1 MLEKLFEEGYKKC
14 YIIVPL
20 QCKSLNSVQKSPIKN
35 ENLTILSSSGCLHLL
50 FGWNPYCITRLFLD
64 NVFHF
69 LVELFWCVSLDNR
82 SEIFPK
88 LVLKLVGALVQF
100 ASLKIQRLKELQ
112 RVLKV
117 AAPALQSFACS
128 SLTRSPCIWAE
139 KQVQRQGSR
148 ASGKP

>member
-1 MLEKLFEEGYKKC
+1 MFRKVRSRMKTSQF
-14 YIIVPL
+14 V
-20 QCKSLNSVQKSPIKN
+20 
-35 ENLTILSSSGCLHLL
+35 SSSGCLHLL

-69 LVELFWCVSLDNR
+69 FVELFWCVSLDNS

-100 ASLKIQRLKELQ
+100 ASLKIQGLQELK

-117 AAPALQSFACS
+117 SEPALQSFACS
-128 SLTRSPCIWAE
+128 SLTRSPCIWAG
-139 KQVQRQGSR
+139 KKTSL
-148 ASGKP
+148 ASGVKSKWQTLRKMAIG